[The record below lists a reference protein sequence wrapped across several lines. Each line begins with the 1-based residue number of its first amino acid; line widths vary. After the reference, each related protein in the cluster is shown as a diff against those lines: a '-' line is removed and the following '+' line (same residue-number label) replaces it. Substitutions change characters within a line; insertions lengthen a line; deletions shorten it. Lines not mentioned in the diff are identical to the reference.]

1 MIAIVDYGIGNIMSL
16 MSALEGEEVI
26 LTSAPEMLKASD
38 TIILP
43 GVGAFGY
50 AMAELEAMQLI
61 GVLKELND
69 MKKKMVGICLGMQ
82 LFFESSEEH
91 GWHEGLGL
99 LKGEI
104 KKLPQS
110 VKTPHMGWNSL
121 KLQQKESLL
130 TKDVNEGDFTYFVH
144 SYYAKGV
151 SPETIVAATSYGIE
165 VPAIIQHDNL
175 IGYQFHPEKSGLVG
189 KKLIRNLKECL
200 R

>member
-16 MSALEGEEVI
+16 MSALEGEDVI
-26 LTSAPEMLKASD
+26 LTSAPEMLKAAD
-38 TIILP
+38 AIILP

-82 LFFESSEEH
+82 LFYESSEEH

-104 KKLPQS
+104 KRLPKS

-121 KLQQKESLL
+121 KLQKESLL
-130 TKDVNEGDFTYFVH
+130 TRDVKEGDFTYFVH
-144 SYYAKGV
+144 SYYANGV
-151 SPETIVAATSYGIE
+151 SPETVVASTSYGLD
-165 VPAIIQHDNL
+165 VPAVIHYDNL
-175 IGYQFHPEKSGLVG
+175 IGYQFHPEKSGGVG
-189 KKLIRNLKECL
+189 KKLIKNLKECL

>member
-26 LTSAPEMLKASD
+26 LTSAPEMLKAAD
-38 TIILP
+38 AIILP

-82 LFFESSEEH
+82 LFYESSEEH

-104 KKLPQS
+104 KKLPKS

-144 SYYAKGV
+144 SYFANGV
-151 SPETIVAATSYGIE
+151 SPETVVASTSYGLD
-165 VPAIIQHDNL
+165 VPAIIQYDNL
-175 IGYQFHPEKSGLVG
+175 IGYQFHPEKSGGVG
-189 KKLIRNLKECL
+189 KKLIKNLKECL